1 MRHICLTV
9 LLLIF
14 FLCGFQVS
22 CFSEEAWDFF
32 SLHAFDHLDNLD
44 KQAEP
49 AYECGVS
56 VLYATGVGV
65 CGYMGIPPAEQ
76 WENIKRDVQ
85 KYVQHAKSLGI
96 PVVLGYLCSTSI
108 VGLET
113 FDQNWQPEFKQQFS
127 SPPNSWLQQNVKGE
141 PLLSWYGGDY
151 RPACMNHPEWKKYQ
165 KYMVKTSLEIGLD
178 GIFFDNP
185 TVHQEGCYCPY
196 CMEEF
201 LHFLETR
208 GDKIKD
214 TSLNALREL
223 ALKKPV
229 EFKKFRCTI
238 ARNFLSE
245 LRNYAREINPKAVI
259 TTNNSLNSPEVLFS
273 QCHRYAYNIKEM
285 SKSQDFVVIE
295 DMGSAPHRTSQGT
308 TVECGPVYDLVNS
321 IIGSKPL
328 VAVTIADRDYHT
340 PPNLTNLAIFE
351 AFARNTNYMLWPIW
365 EESQQGKMLQ
375 TIRPFMQW
383 LKRNAPPI
391 ITSKRR
397 YDILLYFPFEE
408 WSKHEDCKELNI
420 VRKLNQ
426 LNILY
431 AVASEDNFKG
441 YFTEANIILAS
452 ETGFIPPPYSTSIT
466 ELCRRN
472 NKIFIDASRPNFEK
486 ELKTC
491 LLHPSIKIQ
500 GNEMVR
506 GIIRETSDTV
516 FILLYNL
523 NIERISS
530 YEDNIIPARDIS
542 ISVRISNPSIG
553 KILLSTPEREQDIAD
568 YEITK
573 LGDTD
578 AYLTFHIPELPLAG
592 IVIIKP

>member
-1 MRHICLTV
+1 MNRICLSL

-14 FLCGFQVS
+14 FVFGIQVF
-22 CFSEEAWDFF
+22 CFSDEAWDFF
-32 SLHAFDHLDNLD
+32 SLHAFDHLDNFD

-76 WENIKRDVQ
+76 WENVKQDVQ
-85 KYVQHAKSLGI
+85 KYVQYAKSLGI

-113 FDQNWQPEFKQQFS
+113 FDQNWQPELKQQFS

-141 PLLSWYGGDY
+141 SLPSWYGGDY
-151 RPACMNHPEWKKYQ
+151 RPACMNHPDWKKYQ

-185 TVHQEGCYCPY
+185 TVHHQGCYCPY
-196 CMEEF
+196 CMQKF
-201 LHFLETR
+201 LQFLESR
-208 GDKIKD
+208 GEKIED

-223 ALKKPV
+223 AQKKSV

-238 ARNFLSE
+238 ARDFLSE
-245 LRNYAREINPKAVI
+245 IRNYAREINPKALI
-259 TTNNSLNSPEVLFS
+259 TANNSLNAPEVIFS

-285 SKSQDFVVIE
+285 STSQDFVVIE
-295 DMGSAPHRTSQGT
+295 DMGSAPRRTSQGKT
-308 TVECGPVYDLVNS
+308 IECGPVYDLVHS

-328 VAVTIADRDYHT
+328 VAVTIADGNYHT

-351 AFARNTNYMLWPIW
+351 AFARNTNYMLWSTW
-365 EESQQGKMLQ
+365 EESQREKMIQ
-375 TIRPFMQW
+375 VIRPFVQW
-383 LKRNAPPI
+383 LKRNSFPI

-397 YDILLYFPFEE
+397 YDVLLYFPFEE

-420 VRKLNQ
+420 VKRLNQ
-426 LNILY
+426 SNILY
-431 AVASEDNFKG
+431 AVASEDNFKE
-441 YFTEANIILAS
+441 YFSGVNIILAS
-452 ETGFIPPPYSTSIT
+452 EPEFTPPSYSISIA
-466 ELCRRN
+466 ELCQKS
-472 NKIFIDASRPNFEK
+472 NKIFIDASRPNFQT
-486 ELKTC
+486 ELNTY
-491 LLHPSIKIQ
+491 LLHPSLKIS

-506 GIIRETSDTV
+506 GTILETHDTV

-530 YEDNIIPARDIS
+530 YEDKVIPARDIP